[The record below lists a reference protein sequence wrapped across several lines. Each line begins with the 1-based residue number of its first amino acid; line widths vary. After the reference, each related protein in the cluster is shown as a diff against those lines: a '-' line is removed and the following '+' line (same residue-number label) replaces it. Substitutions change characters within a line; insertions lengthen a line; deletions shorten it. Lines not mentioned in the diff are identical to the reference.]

1 MWLVS
6 LRNKMSLICRGL
18 TLEEIQCTH
27 ADFTNL
33 IHEHNLLYVSLCRRV
48 LVNTP
53 RDFVN

>member
-6 LRNKMSLICRGL
+6 LRNKMPLTCRGF

-27 ADFTNL
+27 TDFTNL
-33 IHEHNLLYVSLCRRV
+33 IHERNLLYVSLCRRV